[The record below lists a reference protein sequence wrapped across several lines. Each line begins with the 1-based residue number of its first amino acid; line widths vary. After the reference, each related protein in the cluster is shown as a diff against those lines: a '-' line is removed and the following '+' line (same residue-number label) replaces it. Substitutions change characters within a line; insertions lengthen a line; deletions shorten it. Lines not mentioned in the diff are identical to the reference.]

1 VRARRSASF
10 VRSWRSIVCPC
21 AAVVEIDVDA
31 GVDHERYAHAV
42 RCVTER
48 VDALGL
54 SFSVHQCAVGV
65 VIAVFE
71 VAADRACFEEAL
83 GDLAGRQAVAGFDVR
98 GDRHR
103 DSSGDTTKRREGVV
117 GVHLLVVG
125 APEAGRDRSRRG
137 RDHLVPAAATARA
150 DAASHTLARSSGV
163 PAKCRARSSSACSER
178 SLTAPVNLGEAGS
191 STITVLRCRPPSAR

>member
-1 VRARRSASF
+1 M
-10 VRSWRSIVCPC
+10 
-21 AAVVEIDVDA
+21 
-31 GVDHERYAHAV
+31 
-42 RCVTER
+42 
-48 VDALGL
+48 

-71 VAADRACFEEAL
+71 VAADRSCFEEAL
-83 GDLAGRQAVAGFDVR
+83 GDLAGSQAVAGFDVR

-137 RDHLVPAAATARA
+137 RDHLVAGGR
-150 DAASHTLARSSGV
+150 DRSRRRGV
-163 PAKCRARSSSACSER
+163 PHVGEKQRRA
-178 SLTAPVNLGEAGS
+178 GEVPGAQ
-191 STITVLRCRPPSAR
+191 LLCL